1 MTCTTHRNAQRS
13 TVSSLMSHLRATS
26 VASWVLCLT
35 TFCLSAS
42 QAFAADDEFPYP
54 ALVFVETAEVRCG
67 PGDEFYVTGK
77 LKRGVEVEVYRHE
90 PNGWMAIRPP
100 AGSFSWIPARSLRG
114 TETPDV
120 AEAAEADVVVWVG
133 TSVESVQR
141 HKWQV
146 ELQPG
151 ERVEILNR
159 KLLAPFQ
166 GAEPETWCMVA
177 PPAGEFRWIHTNA
190 VRPKRMRLS
199 EEELAAH
206 RVAPPAAAPG
216 APAAPVEAPQ
226 GGFGFAGPPPFEVD
240 PTNGAAAPT
249 SSAIASGVLAS
260 AGSSVPPSL
269 PPSDVAAGSTIDF
282 TTWTREAME
291 LELARRVTT
300 PMDSWRLNDLVAE
313 IEKRKAETPD
323 PGEAAR
329 WDAFLVR
336 AKEFRLLQEKA
347 RIAAGGAPSL
357 GVAASAGTASQS
369 PSAGFYG
376 ATASAAPQLRAANA
390 PSRVLADPPI
400 LNRLFSGEGWTGRGD
415 AAALPALGGR
425 ETMGSLSGAAAFG
438 SPAAGNAVPAAN
450 YDATGFLMPINRQSE
465 NVPPFALV
473 TAEGR
478 ILRYVNPTPGLNL
491 HRYVRQEI
499 GVFGATQTA
508 AGLEG
513 GVLTAE
519 RVIVLDRHR

>member
-1 MTCTTHRNAQRS
+1 MTRCT
-13 TVSSLMSHLRATS
+13 LKLRGLS
-26 VASWVLCLT
+26 VAIRLTLCLASA
-35 TFCLSAS
+35 CLGGQ
-42 QAFAADDEFPYP
+42 QALAADDEFPYP

-77 LKRGVEVEVYRHE
+77 LKRGVQVEVYRHE
-90 PNGWMAIRPP
+90 ANGWMAIRPP
-100 AGSFSWIPARSLRG
+100 AGSFSWVPARSLRG

-120 AEAAEADVVVWVG
+120 AEAAEPDLVVWVG
-133 TSVESVQR
+133 TSVEAVQR

-166 GAEPETWCMVA
+166 GAEPETWCMIA

-190 VRPKRMRLS
+190 IRPKRMRLS

-206 RVAPPAAAPG
+206 RVASPQAAPG
-216 APAAPVEAPQ
+216 SPAPPVAAPT

-240 PTNGAAAPT
+240 PTNGAASPT
-249 SSAIASGVLAS
+249 SASGIPAGPSGGS
-260 AGSSVPPSL
+260 AVPPALS
-269 PPSDVAAGSTIDF
+269 PSGVAAGSTIDF
-282 TTWTREAME
+282 ATWTREAME

-300 PMDSWRLNDLVAE
+300 PMESWRLNDLVAE

-336 AKEFRLLQEKA
+336 TKEFRLLQEKA
-347 RIAAGGAPSL
+347 RIAAGGAPAGGPPS
-357 GVAASAGTASQS
+357 GGMAAAAGASVDLASTA
-369 PSAGFYG
+369 PFG
-376 ATASAAPQLRAANA
+376 ATPSVAPQLRAANV

-400 LNRLFSGEGWTGRGD
+400 LNRLFSGEGWTGRSEAGGFSS
-415 AAALPALGGR
+415 LGGR
-425 ETMGSLSGAAAFG
+425 ETLGSLSGSAASGAAGLGAAA
-438 SPAAGNAVPAAN
+438 PANSVPAAN

-473 TAEGR
+473 TAEGQ

-491 HRYVRQEI
+491 HRYVRQEV
-499 GVFGATQTA
+499 GVFGATQPA
-508 AGLEG
+508 SGLEG

>member
-1 MTCTTHRNAQRS
+1 MTRSRLKIRNLSEAARLAVCVAAACLN
-13 TVSSLMSHLRATS
+13 VSL
-26 VASWVLCLT
+26 
-35 TFCLSAS
+35 
-42 QAFAADDEFPYP
+42 AAAAEDEFPYP

-90 PNGWMAIRPP
+90 ANGWMAIRPP

-133 TSVESVQR
+133 TSIESVQR

-190 VRPKRMRLS
+190 IRPKRMRLT

-206 RVAPPAAAPG
+206 RVAPPTAAPG
-216 APAAPVEAPQ
+216 SPAPPVEAPA

-240 PTNGAAAPT
+240 PTSGSAAPT
-249 SSAIASGVLAS
+249 SASGLPAGPS
-260 AGSSVPPSL
+260 AGTAVPPSL
-269 PPSDVAAGSTIDF
+269 PPSDVAAGSTTDF

-300 PMDSWRLNDLVAE
+300 PMSSWRLNDLVAE

-336 AKEFRLLQEKA
+336 TKEFRLLQEKA
-347 RIAAGGAPSL
+347 RIAAGGAFSPGSSAN
-357 GVAASAGTASQS
+357 GGASAGS
-369 PSAGFYG
+369 PSSGFYG
-376 ATASAAPQLRAANA
+376 ATASAAPQLRAANV

-400 LNRLFSGEGWTGRGD
+400 LNRLFSGEGWTGRD
-415 AAALPALGGR
+415 DTASLSALGGR
-425 ETMGSLSGAAAFG
+425 ETLGSLSGSATAG
-438 SPAAGNAVPAAN
+438 SSIPAAN

-473 TAEGR
+473 SAEGR

-499 GVFGATQTA
+499 GVFGATQPA
-508 AGLEG
+508 AGLDG

>member
-1 MTCTTHRNAQRS
+1 MTRS
-13 TVSSLMSHLRATS
+13 TLKLRGMSYAAT
-26 VASWVLCLT
+26 LT
-35 TFCLSAS
+35 ICFAAACLSVS
-42 QAFAADDEFPYP
+42 NAAAVDNEFPYP

-67 PGDEFYVTGK
+67 PGDDFYVTDK

-90 PNGWMAIRPP
+90 ANGWMAIRPP

-190 VRPKRMRLS
+190 IRPKRMRLT

-206 RVAPPAAAPG
+206 RVAPPAATPGSPAP
-216 APAAPVEAPQ
+216 PVEAPA

-249 SSAIASGVLAS
+249 SASGLPAVPS
-260 AGSSVPPSL
+260 AGSAVPPSL
-269 PPSDVAAGSTIDF
+269 PPSDVAAGSTTDF

-300 PMDSWRLNDLVAE
+300 PMSSWRLNDLVAE
-313 IEKRKAETPD
+313 IEKRKAETPE

-336 AKEFRLLQEKA
+336 TKEFRLLQEKA
-347 RIAAGGAPSL
+347 RIAAGGASPL
-357 GVAASAGTASQS
+357 DAAASAGATAGA
-369 PSAGFYG
+369 PAAGFYG
-376 ATASAAPQLRAANA
+376 ASASAAPQLRAANV
-390 PSRVLADPPI
+390 PSRVMADPPI

-415 AAALPALGGR
+415 GAGLSSFGGR
-425 ETMGSLSGAAAFG
+425 ETLGSLSGSADPG
-438 SPAAGNAVPAAN
+438 TPASGASVPAAN

-473 TAEGR
+473 NAEGR

-508 AGLEG
+508 AGLDG